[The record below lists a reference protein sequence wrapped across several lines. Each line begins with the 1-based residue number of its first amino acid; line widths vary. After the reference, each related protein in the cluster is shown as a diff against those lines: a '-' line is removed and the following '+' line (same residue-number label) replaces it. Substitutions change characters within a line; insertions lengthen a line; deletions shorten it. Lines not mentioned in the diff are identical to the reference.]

1 MLNIGYIFPL
11 VCFWHTIT
19 NEISKYKQT
28 DTSNNIVS
36 LLHCLLFI
44 GHHGYNYNVDY
55 AVHMSIGYYMYDL
68 IYISSCVYKHRSKH
82 EFNRRYPFIIHHVIG
97 IYLLNACISDTNTG
111 ESKISLLYGYNLLET
126 SNIMLYVS
134 YHLHK
139 EYPNYLHL
147 NMISEFLQLLWYSY
161 FRVINFLQFVVR
173 NKNHMYEFCYVTQ
186 FFIAMLYFMGIIWSY
201 KLLNK
206 NIQNFKLLNGIYNPK
221 YNKL

>member
-1 MLNIGYIFPL
+1 MLNSFYIFPL
-11 VCFWHTIT
+11 VCFCHTIT

-44 GHHGYNYNVDY
+44 AHHGYNYNVDY

-68 IYISSCVYKHRSKH
+68 IYISSCVYKHRSKD

-97 IYLLNACISDTNTG
+97 IYLLNACIFNTG
-111 ESKISLLYGYNLLET
+111 ESKFNLLYGYNILET

-147 NMISEFLQLLWYSY
+147 NMLSEFFQLLWYSY
-161 FRVINFLQFVVR
+161 FRVIKFLLFMVR
-173 NKNHMYEFCYVTQ
+173 NKTHVYEFCYATQ
-186 FFIAMLYFMGIIWSY
+186 FFIAILYFMGIIWSY

-206 NIQNFKLLNGIYNPK
+206 NIKNFKILNGIYNPK
-221 YNKL
+221 YNSE

>member
-19 NEISKYKQT
+19 NEISKHKQT

-44 GHHGYNYNVDY
+44 SHHGYNYNVDY

-68 IYISSCVYKHRSKH
+68 IYISSCVYKHRSKD
-82 EFNRRYPFIIHHVIG
+82 EFNRRYPFIIHHVVG

-186 FFIAMLYFMGIIWSY
+186 FFIAIIYLMGIIWSY
-201 KLLNK
+201 KLMNK
-206 NIQNFKLLNGIYNPK
+206 NIKNFKILNGIYNSK
-221 YNKL
+221 NNN